1 MSEEQVVIEQPVV
14 LEEKRYEYQP
24 TDDENRPI
32 GGRQVIKYHTEEEL
46 RDKLRDQNV
55 SLIRKL
61 RQETKKVRLG
71 IIENDELPENVQKL
85 DDLDDTPPQELTD
98 EERYELARKLQDPVT
113 AFEAVTTIAERQ
125 VKPELR
131 ALKQENWS
139 LRAKLE
145 SRIFVEA
152 NPDYYKCQEN
162 FEAITSW
169 MVRYNLAPIASNFQL
184 AYDTLKRQD
193 NALILGAAE
202 VTPVVAPAIP
212 AVEPIVE
219 TQPAQQSQQVVVP
232 VSTGLNNDNSSSQGQ
247 SLPIG
252 SEITYDIVKDGKKV
266 TLIGLKAI
274 AAMPSEEYKRRIYAD
289 KNFGK
294 TVDKLEAESRKPKV

>member
-219 TQPAQQSQQVVVP
+219 TQSAQQSQQVVVP